1 MSPSDMVF
9 IVDDDDSVREIMRQM
24 LLDNGFHVRAFNSGK
39 AFLSSL
45 NSTASGCVL
54 LDVVM
59 KGMSGLQV
67 LERLSGRLDALPV
80 IMMTGYG
87 EVSLAV
93 NAMKAGA
100 IDFIEKPCKAE
111 KIVEAVN
118 RAFEQS
124 ATERKIVTAIQD
136 VNSRLSLLTPR
147 ERDVLDH
154 LVQGRQ
160 NKLIAHELGI
170 SSRTVEIHRS
180 RVMRKMQAESLPELV
195 KMALIAD
202 SKVS

>member
-1 MSPSDMVF
+1 
-9 IVDDDDSVREIMRQM
+9 
-24 LLDNGFHVRAFNSGK
+24 
-39 AFLSSL
+39 
-45 NSTASGCVL
+45 
-54 LDVVM
+54 
-59 KGMSGLQV
+59 
-67 LERLSGRLDALPV
+67 V

-118 RAFEQS
+118 RAIEQS
-124 ATERKIVTAIQD
+124 ASERENATMIKD
-136 VNSRLSLLTPR
+136 VETRLSLLTPR
-147 ERDVLDH
+147 ERDVPGH

-160 NKLIAHELGI
+160 NKLIAHKLGI

-180 RVMRKMQAESLPELV
+180 RVTM
-195 KMALIAD
+195 
-202 SKVS
+202 